1 MRTLRLDTTNISMV
15 LEEAVAVLQAGG
27 ILAYPTETFYALG
40 ARFDNEA
47 ALERIFALKGRPSGK
62 PLSLIISSAEMLSL
76 VARSVPDIA
85 RPLMKRFWPGPVTI
99 AFPSKDGLSRHVTSR
114 GRVAVRVP
122 GESFSLSLVRS
133 AEFPVTATSAN
144 LSGAPPA
151 SDAEAVRNMF
161 PEGMDLLVD
170 GGKAPGG
177 LPSTVL
183 DVSRG
188 GVDILRHGAAII
200 EPNDFGTA

>member
-1 MRTLRLDTTNISMV
+1 MRTLPLDTTDASTV
-15 LEEAVAVLQAGG
+15 LEEAVAVLRAGG
-27 ILAYPTETFYALG
+27 VLAYPTETFYALG

-47 ALERIFALKGRPSGK
+47 ALERIFALKGRPEGK

-76 VARSVPDIA
+76 VARVVPDIA
-85 RPLMKRFWPGPVTI
+85 RPLMGRFWPGPVTI
-99 AFPSKDGLSRHVTSR
+99 AFPAREGLSRYVTSG

-122 GESFSLSLVRS
+122 GESFGLSLVRS
-133 AEFPVTATSAN
+133 AGFPVTATSAN

-151 SDAEAVRNMF
+151 SDAEAVGDMF
-161 PEGMDLLVD
+161 PGGIDLLVD
-170 GGKAPGG
+170 GGKTPGG

-188 GVDILRHGAAII
+188 AVDILRHGAAVI
-200 EPNDFGTA
+200 EPDDFGTA

>member
-15 LEEAVAVLQAGG
+15 LEEAVAVLRAGG

-40 ARFDNEA
+40 SRFDNEA
-47 ALERIFALKGRPSGK
+47 ALERIFALKGRPTGK

-76 VARSVPDIA
+76 VARVVPDIA
-85 RPLMKRFWPGPVTI
+85 RPLMGRFWPGPVTI
-99 AFPSKDGLSRHVTSR
+99 VFPARDDLSPYITFR

-122 GESFSLSLVRS
+122 GESFGLSLARS
-133 AEFPVTATSAN
+133 AGFPVTATSAN

-151 SDAEAVRNMF
+151 GDAEAVRNMF
-161 PEGMDLLVD
+161 PGGIDLLVD
-170 GGKAPGG
+170 GGRTPGG

-183 DVSRG
+183 DVSG
-188 GVDILRHGAAII
+188 GAVDILRHGAAII